1 MRLTRLWQQKRPT
14 VSFELFP
21 ARTPEAAEKLT
32 RVIDQLYYLEPDFIG
47 VTFGAG
53 GSTREG
59 SRQLVD
65 KLRNDLN
72 LEVVAYFAGYGLGP
86 DDIENILEN
95 YQFLGV
101 DNVLVVRGDPPHGQP
116 DFVPHPQSFA
126 HASDLLQFIRP
137 RFPFCLGV
145 AAYPEGHIE
154 APSLD
159 QDLDYLKMKV
169 DLGAEFIITN
179 YFYDNRFFFDF
190 VDKCLARRILVPIL
204 PGIMPIFSIKM
215 MQQLNKLC
223 GASVPTALQEGLDRL
238 PAGDQRAL
246 LNFGIDYALH
256 QCRELLKAGVVG
268 LHFYTM
274 DRSQSTAAIVARL
287 RNEGLLPLP

>member
-223 GASVPTALQEGLDRL
+223 GASVPAALQEGLDRL